1 MGFGGVS
8 GSRDHVASA
17 LLEQGGAH
25 SGSMR
30 LQGPMLQMS
39 ESQEQL
45 VPAFYVRG
53 LLCSLWIKR
62 GRTWVRLPSTLDV

>member
-1 MGFGGVS
+1 
-8 GSRDHVASA
+8 
-17 LLEQGGAH
+17 
-25 SGSMR
+25 
-30 LQGPMLQMS
+30 MLQMS